1 MPGCF
6 NLLLSMKRVIVILFL
21 VLSGSNLFS
30 QEEEVVVPYTLADRE
45 RLVRVEVRLDGIER
59 QMDGLDKRM
68 DRMEDSMQ
76 EIRNAIYNLFYS
88 MIGLIGVFVAVLVWD
103 RRKTLYPV
111 MRQMES
117 EKDRLDEQIEHS
129 KKVDKFLKELAQK
142 DKKIQEAMK
151 HAGLL

>member
-1 MPGCF
+1 MRQLIF
-6 NLLLSMKRVIVILFL
+6 ILLF
-21 VLSGSNLFS
+21 VLYGSNLFS
-30 QEEEVVVPYTLADRE
+30 QEKEVVVPYTLADRE
-45 RLVRVEVRLDGIER
+45 RLVRVEVRLDGIDDR
-59 QMDGLDKRM
+59 LDNLDKRMDGLDKRM

-151 HAGLL
+151 HAGLF

>member
-1 MPGCF
+1 M
-6 NLLLSMKRVIVILFL
+6 
-21 VLSGSNLFS
+21 
-30 QEEEVVVPYTLADRE
+30 PYTLADRE
-45 RLVRVEVRLDGIER
+45 RLVRVEVRLDGIE
-59 QMDGLDKRM
+59 KRM
-68 DRMEDSMQ
+68 DGIEKRMDHLEGEIKQVREDLTGEIRQ
-76 EIRNAIYNLFYS
+76 IRNAIW
-88 MIGLIGVFVAVLVWD
+88 GLVYAMLALTGVFVAVLVWD

-151 HAGLL
+151 HAGLF